1 MKAKL
6 LKLLRK
12 QAKKEYK
19 IKQFTYKCKSTDRRK
34 TFYVSA
40 YYCLCRNIPFQSWFY
55 LEHAEKYIQ
64 EARREY
70 ILFRIRELTEQK
82 QIKNILQ

>member
-12 QAKKEYK
+12 QANREFK
-19 IKQFTYKCKSTDRRK
+19 IKKFTDKFKSNGK

-40 YYCLCRNIPFQSWFY
+40 YYCLCRNIPFQSWYY
-55 LEHAEKYIQ
+55 LENAEKDIK

-70 ILFRIRELTEQK
+70 ILFRIRELRNEPK
-82 QIKNILQ
+82 I